1 MVAGLLVERI
11 LSFIGV
17 LRWGVRAAGGAVVF
31 WCWAPAT
38 VPVTMRAMAG
48 AGLQQALRLVGRE
61 AECAAVDRLLEDA
74 RVGVGGLRRSRGLA
88 PRRRYSVGSRP
99 ASCLSFCLIHSR
111 SGPFTDVHPARVWA
125 GRERW
130 RTPVNAGQHCWKA
143 CWGQPLRSSNLLS
156 SATLTCKNIGE

>member
-11 LSFIGV
+11 LSFIGI

-31 WCWAPAT
+31 GCWAPAT

-61 AECAAVDRLLEDA
+61 AEGAAVDRLLEDA

-88 PRRRYSVGSRP
+88 PRRRYSVGGRP
-99 ASCLSFCLIHSR
+99 SGAVHRCSPRSCLGRSR
-111 SGPFTDVHPARVWA
+111 TVADA
-125 GRERW
+125 GERW
-130 RTPVNAGQHCWKA
+130 PALLESVLGATPQEFES
-143 CWGQPLRSSNLLS
+143 PILRHL
-156 SATLTCKNIGE
+156 